1 MKINFSKSE
10 IKHLVAASIILGFIF
25 SFTEW
30 GTTVFNPIAGI
41 QNWLK
46 AIILSLIALLIHV
59 FAHKFLALKSYAT
72 AEFRTWSI
80 QRYGFRKSSTYPI
93 KTAGFSIPFLPIGII
108 LSLFVAFLS
117 AGKGIF
123 AAVESFIITDVKTE
137 KRISRKLSEYSPT
150 WIELTETEL
159 AFISLLAP
167 IVSTLLAVI
176 FLNTP
181 FHKFGLINMYIA
193 IYSMFPFP
201 GLDGIKILF
210 GSIWIYL
217 LGILFVGISLGFAYG
232 QILSFIPTI
241 ILSLVLSIIL
251 TLLGIF
257 LLNK

>member
-10 IKHLVAASIILGFIF
+10 IKHLIVASVVLGFIF

-30 GTTVFNPIAGI
+30 GTTSFDPVTGVL
-41 QNWLK
+41 NWLK
-46 AIILSLIALLIHV
+46 TIIISLIALLIHIL
-59 FAHKFLALKSYAT
+59 AHKFIAFKSHAII
-72 AEFRTWSI
+72 EFRTWSI
-80 QRYGFRKSSTYPI
+80 QRYGIRKSSTYPI

-108 LSLFVAFLS
+108 LSLLVIFLS

-137 KRISRKLSEYSPT
+137 KRISRRLSEYSPRF
-150 WIELTETEL
+150 IELTETEIAL
-159 AFISLLAP
+159 ISLIAP

-193 IYSMFPFP
+193 IYSMLPFP

-217 LGILFVGISLGFAYG
+217 FGILFVGISLGFAYG

-241 ILSLVLSIIL
+241 ILSLILSIIL